1 MKKKFDIYKIPA
13 PIKLWEKIVLILGI
27 ASALGMGVCLIITII
42 KMFIHHGN

>member
-13 PIKLWEKIVLILGI
+13 PIKLWEKIALILGVAAAI
-27 ASALGMGVCLIITII
+27 FVGVCLIITII